1 LLPLRLA
8 KQLVLTLLAANVEWK
23 MSYFQKSSKKTFL
36 QRLGSV
42 ALFWGLPALCLELIG
57 IPRQGL
63 GSVLLIAVPVTILG
77 VFVFALI
84 ELGVVRY
91 IQRNF
96 MDGKAK
102 LGA

>member
-1 LLPLRLA
+1 M
-8 KQLVLTLLAANVEWK
+8 N
-23 MSYFQKSSKKTFL
+23 YFQKSSKKTFP

-63 GSVLLIAVPVTILG
+63 GSVLLIAVPVTVLG

-91 IQRNF
+91 IQRNL
-96 MDGKAK
+96 MDSKAK
-102 LGA
+102 PMA

>member
-1 LLPLRLA
+1 M
-8 KQLVLTLLAANVEWK
+8 T
-23 MSYFQKSSKKTFL
+23 YFHKSSKKTFM
-36 QRLGSV
+36 QRLSSV
-42 ALFWGLPALCLELIG
+42 ALFWGLPSLCLELIG

-63 GSVLLIAVPVTILG
+63 GTILLIVIPVTILG

-96 MDGKAK
+96 MEGKSK